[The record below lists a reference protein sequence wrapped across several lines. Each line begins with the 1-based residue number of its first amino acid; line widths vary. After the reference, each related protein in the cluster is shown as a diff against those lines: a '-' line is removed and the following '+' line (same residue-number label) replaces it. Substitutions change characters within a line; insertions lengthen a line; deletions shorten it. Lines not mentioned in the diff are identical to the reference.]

1 MYVDDNGNNMTFV
14 GFCCLFVVPALV
26 KTFAPSLHL
35 GVSTGITVFR
45 LQIDN
50 TGMSSN
56 VMLLPYSLPCGTC
69 NYAFMCGSW
78 GYQIILW
85 ASWGGGFKL
94 EFYWMTVKFQ
104 IILADFL
111 CQESRKIKQ
120 KHN

>member
-1 MYVDDNGNNMTFV
+1 MLMIMAITWLL
-14 GFCCLFVVPALV
+14 LFICGAGPCKNIFTL
-26 KTFAPSLHL
+26 TPL
-35 GVSTGITVFR
+35 GCISTGITVFR
-45 LQIDN
+45 LQINN

-56 VMLLPYSLPCGTC
+56 VMLLPYSWPCGTC